1 MRARGGG
8 ILAIA
13 ADELEEARR
22 LRDAEQLPFRVLS
35 AAGLP
40 VLDDFGLA
48 HPEGGLEGE
57 TIAIPAE
64 LLVAQ
69 DGTVVW
75 QHVAGRITERA
86 PPERILA
93 AIEEHFPARGP

>member
-8 ILAIA
+8 ILAIS
-13 ADELEEARR
+13 ADDLEEARS
-22 LRDAEQLPFRVLS
+22 LRAEEELPFRVLS

-40 VLDDFGLA
+40 LLDDYGLA

-64 LLVAQ
+64 LLVAP
-69 DGTVVW
+69 DGAIVW
-75 QHVAGRITERA
+75 QHVAGRITDRA
-86 PPERILA
+86 PPLRILA
-93 AIEEHFPARGP
+93 AIDEHFPVRGP